1 MTLKTASIRMDDS
14 KLKRLDAMAKVMNRS
29 RTWLI
34 NQAVDKYLNYEEWF
48 IKEVQDG
55 LKEAQNPENL
65 IDHDAVVRKWEVR
78 LEAEMDVTG

>member
-65 IDHDAVVRKWEVR
+65 IDHDAVVRKWEAR